1 MAIDNSLLAL
11 EFLLPFLHSG
21 LKGLMQV
28 KSKSADN

>member
-1 MAIDNSLLAL
+1 MAIDNSPLLAL

-28 KSKSADN
+28 K